1 MRIKAFASRNIKE
14 LLRDPLSY
22 VFCLGFPVVMLL
34 LMTVINKSIP
44 PQANMTVFRIDN
56 LCAGITVFG
65 LTFLMLFAAMLTS
78 KDRTS
83 SFLARLFAS
92 PMTASDFIAGY
103 YLPLLV
109 LALAQ
114 CVITFGVSLV
124 IAAAEGVKL
133 SIGSLLLAIIMLV
146 PAMIMF
152 IGFGLIFGSKFS
164 DKAAPGLCS
173 AIISAAAILGGIWMD
188 VDAIGGGIEKVC
200 KALPFYHAV
209 SAARAAVD
217 GDISSVG
224 GSMAIVAAYM
234 LASVILSVLAFR
246 SVMTSER

>member
-1 MRIKAFASRNIKE
+1 MKIKAFAQRNIKE

-65 LTFLMLFAAMLTS
+65 LTFLMLFAALLTS

-92 PMTASDFIAGY
+92 PMTAFDFIAGY
-103 YLPLLV
+103 YLPLII
-109 LALAQ
+109 LALVQ
-114 CVITFGVSLV
+114 CVITFGVSYV
-124 IAAAEGVKL
+124 IAVIEDVEIN
-133 SIGSLLLAIIMLV
+133 IGSMLLAIVILI
-146 PAMIMF
+146 PAIIMF
-152 IGFGLIFGSKFS
+152 IGFGLIFGSRFS

-188 VDAIGGGIEKVC
+188 IDAIGGGIEAVC

-209 SAARAAVD
+209 EAARAAVD
-217 GDISSVG
+217 GDISNIG
-224 GSMAIVAAYM
+224 GSMAIVAVYM
-234 LASVILSVLAFR
+234 LASVILSVIAFKGNMR
-246 SVMTSER
+246 TDK

>member
-1 MRIKAFASRNIKE
+1 MRITAFAKRNIKE

-22 VFCLGFPVVMLL
+22 VFCLGFPVMMLL

-83 SFLARLFAS
+83 SFLTRLYAS
-92 PMTASDFIAGY
+92 PMTAVDFIAGY
-103 YLPLLV
+103 YLPLLI
-109 LALAQ
+109 LAVVQA
-114 CVITFGVSLV
+114 VITFGVSLV
-124 IAAAEGVKL
+124 IAAIEGVSL
-133 SIGSLLLAIIMLV
+133 SIGGILLAIVTLIPSMV
-146 PAMIMF
+146 MF
-152 IGFGLIFGSKFS
+152 IGFGLFFGCKFS

-188 VDAIGGGIEKVC
+188 IDAMGGTLAKICKV
-200 KALPFYHAV
+200 LPFYHSV
-209 SAARAAVD
+209 NAARLAVD
-217 GDISSVG
+217 GNIG
-224 GSMAIVAAYM
+224 EAGTSMLIVLAYTV
-234 LASVILSVLAFR
+234 AVAVLSVVAFR
-246 SVMTSER
+246 HNMNKDN